1 MDDRELWLDFI
12 RKNKDNLRYAVAQYE
27 DCWYNIREQ
36 MAEQGIELTPD
47 ELNDLVSLVRD
58 SLLEIE

>member
-1 MDDRELWLDFI
+1 MSDRELWLDFV
-12 RKNKDNLRYAVAQYE
+12 RNNKDNLRYAVTQHE